1 MDFLPVYCYKMTK
14 KKDLFGLKLIVAV
27 FFVTFRQNS
36 CIAGVQIHFYHIEL
50 LLSIVLCNKKKNF
63 LIVTFFFGQLNFLKI
78 KFTNITILQL

>member
-1 MDFLPVYCYKMTK
+1 MVIIFLPVYCYKMTK

-50 LLSIVLCNKKKNF
+50 LLSIVLCNKKKKLSDRN
-63 LIVTFFFGQLNFLKI
+63 FFFWTA
-78 KFTNITILQL
+78 KFFED